1 MSNQYSVILRA
12 TNNKGS
18 KYDLELVDSPAFKL
32 DISAIESGDIG
43 KIFGISSQAFTLPG
57 NSTNNSF
64 FNNLFDLG
72 TTPGVGLNRSVACQ
86 VLVDGQSVYTGKLY
100 IIDIIT
106 DQYNDIIYNCAVVNE
121 TIDFRTLVQNRA
133 IGGLNWTA
141 YNHTF
146 NYANVSASWNNNLF
160 SGSVFY
166 PLINYGTDPNNSKSP
181 AFELG
186 GSKGMMDNP
195 LTPLLLTQFKPAIKA
210 KTVLDV
216 IFDNLGYKYT
226 SSFLNSDYFKSQ
238 YVLTTPNSNDGFSYI
253 SSVTQSL
260 YAYQSTTQSLSPNV
274 VTSIPTTMS
283 FQSEVFDQGNNWNT
297 STNVYTAKFDGVHQI
312 ATNISF
318 SIFDPSANNK
328 SRAFWQWINVNN
340 VRVHKVVTPFP
351 NAKAGTVNTGY
362 VPITLKQN
370 DKVWIEGYY
379 ISTNFGEKFNTKTG
393 QNNTWLSIIGPAT
406 PYNGTVNLATV
417 WDPGIKVIDF
427 IQGLAEKFNLVI
439 EPVKN
444 QRNLL
449 RIETFND
456 WVDQG
461 QIVDWTDIVDRS
473 VKFKITHPVGE
484 QPNKIYFSDD
494 IDDDFLNQYQKTTQN
509 NIYGGYTYLSDSDL
523 SVGEKRIG
531 GFFAATPVKG
541 IPVKGNNGKTV
552 LPWLCK
558 KDKDKYAE
566 VYKFKTR
573 LLFQQPIQII
583 NENEAKGTIGGFSG
597 YYYLN
602 TDGAG
607 TVVPLNYYRTL
618 LATTDSPTNFS
629 SSSDIHYTNQGYFPF
644 QQSQVNGTCQ
654 DGLFNKFWAYYINEL
669 YDVDARKLTCNV
681 KLNPADIQGIQL
693 NDKIFIDG
701 HYYRINKIKGANLI
715 NPESVEVELLKTAPR
730 KLNFTGRRRITTPTA
745 GNPNE
750 FVDVIINSFDQQGT
764 LSYQNFETGD
774 IITDAFILEQASSVD
789 NFDFIE
795 DQIVW
800 NNQPITRTPM
810 SVTVIGNT
818 KYNETQQHVLAV
830 GSGNDLSDNVYNTVV
845 FGDNNELYS
854 AGESITIMANDAVIT
869 DSNFIALIQPSGSRI
884 ISGSS
889 NNVFVNPI
897 NDITEIDPTGSV
909 YTGNL
914 INQGTADF
922 KGGAKLTG
930 SVDITGQYLVNG
942 IPISSSFIDTGS
954 FVTTSSFNSFTSS
967 INAYTA
973 SNPAP
978 TSFNFAFGSDPTNTI
993 FLSLTGSTG
1002 NNRAYN
1008 VKYLLT
1014 SGSTAI
1020 NAAQLQVTGD
1030 GSTAAAAEVILQRN
1044 LGAPTA
1050 SFIADYTGSTINV
1063 RATFVGSSYIMSGSY
1078 QSLI

>member
-1 MSNQYSVILRA
+1 M
-12 TNNKGS
+12 
-18 KYDLELVDSPAFKL
+18 
-32 DISAIESGDIG
+32 
-43 KIFGISSQAFTLPG
+43 
-57 NSTNNSF
+57 
-64 FNNLFDLG
+64 
-72 TTPGVGLNRSVACQ
+72 
-86 VLVDGQSVYTGKLY
+86 
-100 IIDIIT
+100 
-106 DQYNDIIYNCAVVNE
+106 
-121 TIDFRTLVQNRA
+121 
-133 IGGLNWTA
+133 
-141 YNHTF
+141 
-146 NYANVSASWNNNLF
+146 
-160 SGSVFY
+160 
-166 PLINYGTDPNNSKSP
+166 
-181 AFELG
+181 
-186 GSKGMMDNP
+186 
-195 LTPLLLTQFKPAIKA
+195 
-210 KTVLDV
+210 
-216 IFDNLGYKYT
+216 
-226 SSFLNSDYFKSQ
+226 
-238 YVLTTPNSNDGFSYI
+238 
-253 SSVTQSL
+253 
-260 YAYQSTTQSLSPNV
+260 
-274 VTSIPTTMS
+274 
-283 FQSEVFDQGNNWNT
+283 
-297 STNVYTAKFDGVHQI
+297 
-312 ATNISF
+312 
-318 SIFDPSANNK
+318 
-328 SRAFWQWINVNN
+328 
-340 VRVHKVVTPFP
+340 
-351 NAKAGTVNTGY
+351 
-362 VPITLKQN
+362 
-370 DKVWIEGYY
+370 
-379 ISTNFGEKFNTKTG
+379 
-393 QNNTWLSIIGPAT
+393 
-406 PYNGTVNLATV
+406 
-417 WDPGIKVIDF
+417 
-427 IQGLAEKFNLVI
+427 
-439 EPVKN
+439 
-444 QRNLL
+444 
-449 RIETFND
+449 
-456 WVDQG
+456 
-461 QIVDWTDIVDRS
+461 
-473 VKFKITHPVGE
+473 
-484 QPNKIYFSDD
+484 
-494 IDDDFLNQYQKTTQN
+494 
-509 NIYGGYTYLSDSDL
+509 
-523 SVGEKRIG
+523 
-531 GFFAATPVKG
+531 
-541 IPVKGNNGKTV
+541 
-552 LPWLCK
+552 
-558 KDKDKYAE
+558 
-566 VYKFKTR
+566 
-573 LLFQQPIQII
+573 
-583 NENEAKGTIGGFSG
+583 
-597 YYYLN
+597 
-602 TDGAG
+602 
-607 TVVPLNYYRTL
+607 
-618 LATTDSPTNFS
+618 
-629 SSSDIHYTNQGYFPF
+629 
-644 QQSQVNGTCQ
+644 
-654 DGLFNKFWAYYINEL
+654 FNKFWAYYINEL

-774 IITDAFILEQASSVD
+774 IITDAFILEQVSAVD

-818 KYNETQQHVLAV
+818 KYNETQQHILAV